1 MHPRVVFAL
10 PAAVVALVLVG
21 SAGAA
26 VPARES
32 PVGALD
38 PGFASGGWLTEAFTP
53 NPGSGEGRD
62 AALQPDGKIVVLTTP
77 VDDYLSRYLPG
88 GTLDTSFGSGGSV
101 ALPTTAKASY
111 EALTVDSQGRIIVVG
126 FEVTTWWRAPEPA
139 GDGTYFQVGRWG
151 GVVYRFLPNGTLD
164 PSFGVGG
171 KATIN
176 VPAPAGLSP
185 GSPNTL
191 PYAVVTA
198 SDGSIT
204 VGGQMNAICAWEY
217 GGAGSSFS
225 EWWEAFGTF
234 AARLHSD
241 GTTETQFGPSG
252 VVSTHGGCTNSTG
265 VPEYFGA
272 LAEPS
277 PGAVVTVSAHP
288 EDNSWRFRF
297 YTATG
302 ASNEVQAT
310 SPDTPNPGEVE
321 LPTQIVALPNH
332 DLLVAAI
339 RENLVSHTSWEV
351 LRQFTSAGAVDVSF
365 GTGGVVH
372 VPMECNGLAFTQP
385 FGVLGDGRIL
395 IAGLDYMLKIGM
407 GVMRY
412 LPDGSVDETFG
423 GKYEGGYQRRPG
435 QAWAVLT
442 YPDDLVNKLLIMGG
456 QPLVIGRTEV
466 MGTGGIRQNQTAL
479 ALFRA
484 DGRIPEPPGEQVP
497 PGGSGE
503 KPPPVLGPPDPPIYQ
518 PGTGGGGGSSAG
530 GKNGPSGNGGQH
542 ESHAAT
548 VLDALTAFLKSLTP
562 HAISRLLKTGGY
574 ALAFDAPEP
583 GVLSVRWT
591 SATTQASRR
600 TSHAAKPIVVASG
613 TRTFP
618 AAGRGRLTLHL
629 TAIGRKLLR
638 KNRVLSITETASFA
652 PTDGATVTRRA
663 TATIRPTRGT

>member
-1 MHPRVVFAL
+1 MYPRAVFAL
-10 PAAVVALVLVG
+10 PAAVVALMVLVG

-38 PGFASGGWLTEAFTP
+38 PGFAAGGWLTEAFTP

-77 VDDYLSRYLPG
+77 VDDYLSRYLPD
-88 GTLDTSFGSGGSV
+88 GTLDTSFGSGGSI

-111 EALTVDSQGRIIVVG
+111 ETLSVDPQGRIVVVG
-126 FEVTTWWRAPEPA
+126 FEQTAWWRAPEPA

-151 GVVYRFLPNGTLD
+151 GVVYRFLSNGALD
-164 PSFGVGG
+164 PNFGVEG

-204 VGGQMNAICAWEY
+204 VGGQMNAICAWDY
-217 GGAGSSFS
+217 GGAGSAS

-234 AARLHSD
+234 AARLRSD
-241 GTTETQFGPSG
+241 GTAEAQFGSSG
-252 VVSTHGGCTNSTG
+252 VVSTHGECTNSTG

-297 YTATG
+297 YSATG
-302 ASNEVQAT
+302 ALSEVQAT

-351 LRQFTSAGAVDVSF
+351 LRRFTSAGAVDVSF
-365 GTGGVVH
+365 GTDGVVH
-372 VPMECNGLAFTQP
+372 VPMECNGLELTHP

-395 IAGLDYMLKIGM
+395 IAGIDYTLKIGM

-442 YPDDLVNKLLIMGG
+442 YPDDLVNKLLIVGD
-456 QPLVIGRTEV
+456 QPLVVGRTEV

-484 DGRIPEPPGEQVP
+484 DGRIPEAPGEQVP
-497 PGGSGE
+497 PGGSPGE
-503 KPPPVLGPPDPPIYQ
+503 TPPPVLGPLDPPIYQ
-518 PGTGGGGGSSAG
+518 PGTGGGSSTG
-530 GKNGPSGNGGQH
+530 GKNDSGGGGQGGQH
-542 ESHAAT
+542 GSHTAT
-548 VLDALTAFLKSLTP
+548 VLDALTAFLRSQTP
-562 HAISRLLKTGGY
+562 HAISRLLKTGSY

-583 GVLSVRWT
+583 GVLSLRWT
-591 SATTQASRR
+591 SATTQANRS
-600 TSHAAKPIVVASG
+600 TVKSIVVASG

-618 AAGRGRLTLHL
+618 AARRGALTLHL
-629 TAIGRKLLR
+629 TAAGRKLL
-638 KNRVLSITETASFA
+638 NRTQTMRIV
-652 PTDGATVTRRA
+652 A
-663 TATIRPTRGT
+663 TANFRSHGNSAQAQRSTLILHRN